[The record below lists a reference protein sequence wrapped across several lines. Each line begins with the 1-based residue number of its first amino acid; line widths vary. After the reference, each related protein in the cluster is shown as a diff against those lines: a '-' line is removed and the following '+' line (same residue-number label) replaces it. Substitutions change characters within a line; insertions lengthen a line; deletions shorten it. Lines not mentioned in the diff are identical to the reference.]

1 MSKPFYSSNFLP
13 VLKKVSHSIPR
24 PATCLRSKQ
33 SPPAA
38 NHFLFLMVRALLR
51 STLMSR
57 ATSLS
62 SSLSS
67 VAAKNP
73 ISSFTTRVSTFPN
86 VFFPPRF
93 HRLSLRSYAAASAF
107 DRVRVLNPIVEMD
120 GNCYFPLKLRYV
132 FFFINL
138 APLC

>member
-24 PATCLRSKQ
+24 PATSLRSKQ
-33 SPPAA
+33 SPAP